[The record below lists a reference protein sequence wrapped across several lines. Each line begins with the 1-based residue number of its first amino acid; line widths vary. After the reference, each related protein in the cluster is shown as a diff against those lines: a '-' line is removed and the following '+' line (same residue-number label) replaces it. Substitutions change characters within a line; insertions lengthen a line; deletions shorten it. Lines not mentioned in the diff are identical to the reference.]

1 MVNKIL
7 DAISTQLGKTFG
19 TNYKYYVEDVN
30 QGLTRPCFTIDAITP
45 LQRSKSKVL
54 YDRTIPIVIHY
65 FSNNDVNKKEGY
77 SIAEQV
83 VECLEYLPFG
93 DTFLLGR
100 DIYWQFVD
108 DVPQIF
114 ITYKFTTKK
123 DEVPVDN
130 MEDLSEVVS
139 HG

>member
-1 MVNKIL
+1 MKINK
-7 DAISTQLGKTFG
+7 S
-19 TNYKYYVEDVN
+19 NYKYYVEDVN

-54 YDRTIPIVIHY
+54 YDRTIHIVIHY
-65 FSNNDVNKKEGY
+65 FSNNDANKKEGY

-93 DTFLLGR
+93 NTILLGR

-130 MEDLSEVVS
+130 IEDLSEVIS